1 MFQSQVLLPNMS
13 GKIDYIGD
21 AVKAVAYNSHNTSKR
36 TNTISIHTSNFIGR
50 IWIQGSLK
58 SNPDRKNKLDWFNI
72 PLTDETPYIEY
83 DNFNPGQTVR
93 QADIVNLKGSY
104 VWLRA
109 ILDRSSYIHI
119 EDTPCAPWDYVSSNI
134 ITSINVDSDTSISLD
149 RQSFNYTPRK
159 DYPKSS
165 LNPQY
170 DPEYYDMWKENF
182 SKAYDRSMVS
192 KDLGNIE
199 KILICY

>member
-1 MFQSQVLLPNMS
+1 MFQSNVLLSNMS
-13 GKIDYIGD
+13 GKIDYVGD
-21 AVKAVAYNSHNTSKR
+21 AVKAVAYDSHNTSKR
-36 TNTISIHTSNFIGR
+36 LNTISIHTSNFVGR

-58 SNPDRKNKLDWFNI
+58 TNPDRYNKLDWFNI
-72 PLTDETPYIEY
+72 PLTEETPYLE
-83 DNFNPGQTVR
+83 FNNAYRGKTIR
-93 QADIVNLKGSY
+93 DSRIVNLKGSY

-119 EDTPCAPWDYVSSNI
+119 IDTPDAPWDYVSSHL
-134 ITSINVDSDTSISLD
+134 ITSAYVDSDTSIPLD

-192 KDLGNIE
+192 KDLGNVE

>member
-1 MFQSQVLLPNMS
+1 MNKEEYKEFKSKIGEYFKDILEKEFNDSFELIDVL
-13 GKIDYIGD
+13 
-21 AVKAVAYNSHNTSKR
+21 T
-36 TNTISIHTSNFIGR
+36 
-50 IWIQGSLK
+50 
-58 SNPDRKNKLDWFNI
+58 
-72 PLTDETPYIEY
+72 PLTYERYNNAY
-83 DNFNPGQTVR
+83 KGKMVR
-93 QADIVNLKGSY
+93 QADIVVLKGSF

-109 ILDRSSYIHI
+109 ILDRSSYIGI
-119 EDTPCAPWDYVSSNI
+119 EDQPYAPWDYVSTNL
-134 ITSINVDSDTSISLD
+134 TTAINVDSDTSIPLN

-182 SKAYDRSMVS
+182 SKAYDRRMLS
-192 KDLGNIE
+192 KDLGNVE

>member
-1 MFQSQVLLPNMS
+1 MFQSQVLLENMS

-21 AVKAVAYNSHNTSKR
+21 AVKAVAYDSHKTSKR
-36 TNTISIHTSNFIGR
+36 MNTLSIHTTNFVGR
-50 IWIQGSLK
+50 IWIEGSLK
-58 SNPDRKNKLDWFNI
+58 TNPDRHNKLDWFVI
-72 PLTDETPYIEY
+72 SLTDDTPYLEY
-83 DNFNPGQTVR
+83 NNFNNGETIR
-93 QADIVNLKGSY
+93 QNDIVNLKGSF

-109 ILDRSSYIHI
+109 KLDRSSYIKI
-119 EDTPCAPWDYVSSNI
+119 LDTPCVPWDYVSTNL
-134 ITSINVDSDTSISLD
+134 TTAINVDSDTSIPLN

-170 DPEYYDMWKENF
+170 DPEYYDMWKENY
-182 SKAYDRSMVS
+182 SKAIERAAIS
-192 KDLGNIE
+192 KDLGNVE

>member
-1 MFQSQVLLPNMS
+1 MFSSKILLPNMS

-21 AVKAVAYNSHNTSKR
+21 AVKAVAYDSHNTSKR
-36 TNTISIHTSNFIGR
+36 LNTISIHTSNFIGR

-58 SNPDRKNKLDWFNI
+58 ENPDRKNKLDWFNI
-72 PLTDETPYIEY
+72 PLTNDTPYIEY
-83 DNFNPGQTVR
+83 NNFNPGEMVR
-93 QADIVNLKGSY
+93 QADIVNLTGSY

-109 ILDRSSYIHI
+109 ILDRSSYITI
-119 EDTPCAPWDYVSSNI
+119 LDTPCAPWDYVETNL
-134 ITSINVDSDTSISLD
+134 TTAINVDSDTSIPLN

-182 SKAYDRSMVS
+182 TKAHDRQMVS
-192 KDLGNIE
+192 KDLGNVE